1 MKNKATVRLVNELG
15 GKVVYP
21 TKSVKF
27 DEYADQLYNAVKAN
41 YSGEGKFAIEY
52 DIDEEVW
59 FVTFSYKVFR
69 NPLIE
74 GMPGVEL
81 SDTMRLE
88 PGSTVEEF
96 IMCVE
101 MLDEKMKSVELL
113 INTAVV
119 RDQIGDNAENMLQ
132 HVQVRPS
139 AVNAPRC
146 A

>member
-1 MKNKATVRLVNELG
+1 MKNKATVKLVNELG

-41 YSGEGKFAIEY
+41 YSGEGKFTIDY
-52 DIDEEVW
+52 DIEEEVW
-59 FVTFSYKVFR
+59 FVTFVYKVFR

-101 MLDEKMKSVELL
+101 MLDEKMKSVDRLL
-113 INTAVV
+113 NVAVT
-119 RDQIGDNAENMLQ
+119 RDQIGENAEKTLQ
-132 HVQVRPS
+132 HVQIRP
-139 AVNAPRC
+139 
-146 A
+146 